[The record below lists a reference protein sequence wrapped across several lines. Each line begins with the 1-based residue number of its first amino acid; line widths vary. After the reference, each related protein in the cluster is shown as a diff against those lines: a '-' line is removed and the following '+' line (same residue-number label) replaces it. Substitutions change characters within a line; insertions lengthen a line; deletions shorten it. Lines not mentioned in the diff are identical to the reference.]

1 MSLAADALQPIFVR
15 GLFSLRG
22 RVLVANLPDI
32 ITSARKAGFDLD
44 FVNSEAVRI
53 DFRDPIFVADA
64 IGGDAS
70 RFAIA
75 AFVSLSSLSELT
87 RVNRFAWE
95 MIKLY
100 YAAFYA
106 GHCILRLAG
115 ESCSNLDGHHIA
127 RLQQLAA
134 ITDPGQSFP
143 LSGGLHH
150 CVLHESQTGFSI
162 RKAQIPNGG
171 DHAAFWEIFSA
182 FLAAHDEEVLL
193 GHLPPSDAT
202 QVFLKLSALRSILNG
217 HGSTAGNWLS
227 RVRNE
232 LQYRHTFSAWPPS
245 SIKQAKRDLLL
256 RLAVQWKGDPMG
268 IELEY
273 PPGKEFGEFVSA
285 CSFLV
290 ALCRALWER
299 LATLSY
305 EGAHSFAKGPLQ
317 YCA

>member
-1 MSLAADALQPIFVR
+1 MTQSLWR
-15 GLFSLRG
+15 R
-22 RVLVANLPDI
+22 
-32 ITSARKAGFDLD
+32 
-44 FVNSEAVRI
+44 
-53 DFRDPIFVADA
+53 

-75 AFVSLSSLSELT
+75 AFVSLVSITEMP
-87 RVNRFAWE
+87 RVNSFAWE

-106 GHCILRLAG
+106 GHCILRLVG
-115 ESCSNLDGHHIA
+115 ESCSNLDGYHIA

-134 ITDPGQSFP
+134 ITDPGQPFP
-143 LSGGLHH
+143 LTGGLHH
-150 CVLHESQTGFSI
+150 CILHSLQSGFSI
-162 RKAQIPNGG
+162 KRAQIPSGG
-171 DHAAFWEIFSA
+171 DHAAFWRIFLA
-182 FLAAHDEEVLL
+182 FLATHDEKVLL

-202 QVFLKLSALRSILNG
+202 QVFLKLSSLRAILNR
-217 HGSTAGNWLS
+217 HGAIAGNWLS

-245 SIKQAKRDLLL
+245 SIKQAQRDLLL

-268 IELEY
+268 IELEH

-290 ALCRALWER
+290 ALCRVLWER
-299 LATLSY
+299 LASLSS
-305 EGAHSFAKGPLQ
+305 EGVHSFARGPLQ
-317 YCA
+317 YCV